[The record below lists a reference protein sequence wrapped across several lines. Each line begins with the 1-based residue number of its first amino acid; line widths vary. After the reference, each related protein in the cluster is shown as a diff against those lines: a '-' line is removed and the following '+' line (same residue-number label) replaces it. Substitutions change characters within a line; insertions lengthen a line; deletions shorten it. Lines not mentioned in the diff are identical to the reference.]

1 MLSVISEFMT
11 IHAGDILFTGSPA
24 GSAAEHGGCWLKP
37 GDRIH
42 AEIEQVGVLDVSMRG
57 Q

>member
-1 MLSVISEFMT
+1 MT
-11 IHAGDILFTGSPA
+11 IQAGDIPFTGSPA

-42 AEIEQVGVLDVSMRG
+42 AEIEQVGVLDVIMRE